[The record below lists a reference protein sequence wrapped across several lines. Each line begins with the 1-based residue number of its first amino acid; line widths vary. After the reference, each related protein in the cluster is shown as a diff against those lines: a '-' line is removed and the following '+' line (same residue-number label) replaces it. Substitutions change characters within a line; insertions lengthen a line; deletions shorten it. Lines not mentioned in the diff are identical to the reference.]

1 MSNFWVACLN
11 HFVLLVFF
19 SSPENIRKPL
29 VFWFFQGLWKD
40 SSIMKQVNVWG
51 KYSMVE
57 FFLGGSFRYLR
68 CTLGGQVH
76 CCCWSCKEMSFTTF
90 LRHRYRWTTFHISL
104 NLWYW
109 KENWWRIIRYHQEKL
124 RPQAWSNCP
133 VFCLVIII
141 ACVGSTN
148 RLLFSFILI
157 HIN

>member
-11 HFVLLVFF
+11 HFVLLVSFF
-19 SSPENIRKPL
+19 IP
-29 VFWFFQGLWKD
+29 WKHQKT
-40 SSIMKQVNVWG
+40 SGFLIFSRVMERQQ
-51 KYSMVE
+51 YSMVE

-68 CTLGGQVH
+68 CTLGGQVY

-109 KENWWRIIRYHQEKL
+109 KENRWRIIRYHQEKL

-133 VFCLVIII
+133 VFYFVIII
-141 ACVGSTN
+141 ACVGSTR

-157 HIN
+157 HIK